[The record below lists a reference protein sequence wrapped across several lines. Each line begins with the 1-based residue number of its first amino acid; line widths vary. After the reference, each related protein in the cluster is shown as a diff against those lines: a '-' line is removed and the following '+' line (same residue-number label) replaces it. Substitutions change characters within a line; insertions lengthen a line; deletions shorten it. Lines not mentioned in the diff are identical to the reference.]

1 MWRGSAPRGRLFYPS
16 PRNRGRPNRVA
27 LCCVL
32 VPDPIVR
39 PPLPAKYHRSS
50 MAEQAV
56 NESSGPGRRDARIL
70 VVEDEPSIAGF
81 VRRGLHFEG
90 YRVEVVENGIAAL
103 RALRDSPP
111 DLLVLDVMVPGVDGF
126 EIARRLRSAEAAERS
141 PALPILMLTARDSVP
156 DRVSGL
162 RAGADDYLVKP
173 FDFDELLARIEA
185 LLRRTAATKNA
196 PATRERLNYA
206 DLALDLTGRT
216 VRRGDRSIQLTAR
229 EFDLLSLF
237 LRHPDQVLP
246 RAMIMDRIW
255 GEDFF
260 GDSNVLEVVIGNLR
274 RALESGSECRLIQT
288 VRGVGYVLRVE
299 SSS

>member
-1 MWRGSAPRGRLFYPS
+1 MPPF
-16 PRNRGRPNRVA
+16 
-27 LCCVL
+27 VL
-32 VPDPIVR
+32 T
-39 PPLPAKYHRSS
+39 KYHRSS
-50 MAEQAV
+50 IVEQTVAEPGG
-56 NESSGPGRRDARIL
+56 SSRKNARIL

-90 YRVEVVENGIAAL
+90 YRVDVVENGIAAL

-126 EIARRLRSAEAAERS
+126 EIARRLRSAEAAERL

-185 LLRRTAATKNA
+185 LLRRTAVTDNVPVA
-196 PATRERLNYA
+196 RERLSYA
-206 DLALDLTGRT
+206 DLTVDVTGRT
-216 VRRGDRSIQLTAR
+216 VRRADRAIQLTAR
-229 EFDLLSLF
+229 EFDLLTLF

-274 RALESGSECRLIQT
+274 RALESGGEQRLIQT
-288 VRGVGYVLRVE
+288 VRGVGYVLRE
-299 SSS
+299 DSGT